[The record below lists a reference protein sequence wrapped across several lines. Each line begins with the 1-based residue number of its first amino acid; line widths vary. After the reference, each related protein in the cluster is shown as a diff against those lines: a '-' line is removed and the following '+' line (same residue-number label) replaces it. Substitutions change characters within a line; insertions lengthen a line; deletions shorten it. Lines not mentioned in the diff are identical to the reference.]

1 MRLSHFDVMK
11 PVMGLS
17 PSVCSAETFGRWAK
31 FNGVGLA
38 GVAVQLTVLAALLA
52 VADLPLG
59 IATALAVEATLLHNF
74 VWHQQ
79 VTWRDRRARNR
90 RELFARLA
98 RFHALNG
105 CVSLAGNIVVTAA
118 LVSCGID
125 PLLSNLVAIMLCSSV
140 NFFAGDRIVFA
151 RRSIASFCVAAGLL
165 VSHPATTLGASSEAD
180 SVLVVAGPSAAA
192 VAAWDTYVAAVDARH
207 SQASPKDFFALD
219 MQRAGTWRERARGG
233 NVPMVDV
240 DPPGAP
246 DAKIHHWVGAIYV
259 PNTSVDA
266 VVKRLQ
272 DYAGRESE
280 FYTEVKASKLI
291 ERRGN
296 TVKVFLRLE
305 RGAYG
310 VSATLNTEHTV
321 DYHRF
326 GQTRAASRSVATK
339 IAELQNVGRPNESER
354 TPGNDRGFLWRLN
367 AYWRFEQAGDG
378 VLIECESVSLSRGVP
393 LLARVFISRAID
405 GIARDSLE
413 RTLRSLR
420 AFLIRRA

>member
-1 MRLSHFDVMK
+1 
-11 PVMGLS
+11 MGLC
-17 PSVCSAETFGRWAK
+17 PPVRSAGTFGRWAT

-38 GVAVQLTVLAALLA
+38 GVAVQLAVLAALHHVMHVPIA
-52 VADLPLG
+52 VA
-59 IATALAVEATLLHNF
+59 TAVAVEAALLHNF

-79 VTWRDRRARNR
+79 VTWRDRRAKNR
-90 RELFARLA
+90 REVLTRLA
-98 RFHALNG
+98 RFHAVNG
-105 CVSLAGNIVVTAA
+105 GVSLVGNIVLTSA

-125 PLLSNLVAIMLCSSV
+125 PLLSNLAAIMLCSSV
-140 NFFAGDRIVFA
+140 NFFAGDRLVFA
-151 RRSIASFCVAAGLL
+151 RGSVASLCLATALL
-165 VSHPATTLGASSEAD
+165 VSHPAKTLATSPEGVST
-180 SVLVVAGPSAAA
+180 LVVAGPSAAA
-192 VAAWDTYVAAVDARH
+192 VAAWDKYVAAVDQRH
-207 SQASPKDFFALD
+207 SSGSSTDFFALD
-219 MQRAGTWRERARGG
+219 KQRSGNWRERAKSG
-233 NVPMVDV
+233 NVAMVDV

-259 PNTSVDA
+259 PNARVDA

-280 FYTEVKASKLI
+280 FYAEVKSSRLI

-296 TVKVFLRLE
+296 SVKVFLRLE

-321 DYHRF
+321 DYHRL
-326 GQTRAASRSVATK
+326 GDTRATSRSVATK
-339 IAELQNVGRPNESER
+339 IAELQNVGGPNEREKM
-354 TPGNDRGFLWRLN
+354 PGNDRGFLWRLN
-367 AYWRFEQAGDG
+367 AYWRFEQVGDG
-378 VLIECESVSLSRGVP
+378 VFIECESVSLSRGIP

-420 AFLIRRA
+420 VFLTRGA